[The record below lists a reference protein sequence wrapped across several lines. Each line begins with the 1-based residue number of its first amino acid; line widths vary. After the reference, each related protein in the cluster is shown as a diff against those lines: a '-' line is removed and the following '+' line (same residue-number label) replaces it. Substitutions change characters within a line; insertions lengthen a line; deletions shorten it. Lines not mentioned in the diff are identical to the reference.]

1 MYSDPM
7 PGENYEN
14 AAEREKAL
22 AEKQAIANGE
32 NFNPNITSEDAEA
45 FSNLE
50 NEVPFAGD
58 APVDGAAI
66 AKTAMELSAEG
77 PAVAAAG
84 AAIDAGLAIVSD
96 LGEEDGQTPTEMQE
110 SAAPKEHHSDNP
122 ISAEFNERWDAGQ
135 INRDTLNDI
144 QQSVESDYM
153 SGAIEQ
159 TTAAMDTQAQIANTE
174 RQSTTVEDPN
184 EMSPVDNPH
193 DISEAA
199 AIQAVSAAA
208 LSEDLTDKIK
218 AGDEQAISKISEV
231 EKRANEATSLAEKI
245 ATSNANNSDGDIEA
259 QMATEIAAQAR
270 IKADE
275 AIANVTEAQTEYD
288 AMTEEEKAETAAAAE
303 TAEANG
309 TTIEEEK
316 EKAEAEKEESGE
328 EDKYNPDLSRGIF
341 G

>member
-32 NFNPNITSEDAEA
+32 NFNPNITNEDAEA

-58 APVDGAAI
+58 APVDGVDI

-84 AAIDAGLAIVSD
+84 VAIDAGLD
-96 LGEEDGQTPTEMQE
+96 LVGELGDTDGQTPTAMQE
-110 SAAPKEHHSDNP
+110 SITENEHHSDNP
-122 ISAEFNERWDAGQ
+122 IGAEFNERWDAGQ
-135 INRDTLNDI
+135 VNSETLDDI
-144 QQSVESDYM
+144 QQSVESNYM

-159 TTAAMDTQAQIANTE
+159 STTTMGAQAQVANAE
-174 RQSTTVEDPN
+174 RQSTAVENPN
-184 EMSPVDNPH
+184 EAGPVDNPH

-199 AIQAVSAAA
+199 AMQAVSAAA

-218 AGDEQAISKISEV
+218 AGDEQAIAKIGEV
-231 EKRANEATSLAEKI
+231 EQRANEAASLAEKI
-245 ATSNANNSDGDIEA
+245 ATSNANNSDNNIEA
-259 QMATEIAAQAR
+259 QMATDIAAQAQ
-270 IKADE
+270 IKAEE
-275 AIANVTEAQTEYD
+275 AIANVTEAQSEYD
-288 AMTEEEKAETAAAAE
+288 AMSEEEKAETAAAAE
-303 TAEANG
+303 AAEANG
-309 TTIEEEK
+309 TTLEEEK
-316 EKAEAEKEESGE
+316 AKAEAEKEDSGE
-328 EDKYNPDLSRGIF
+328 EDSYTPDLSRGIF